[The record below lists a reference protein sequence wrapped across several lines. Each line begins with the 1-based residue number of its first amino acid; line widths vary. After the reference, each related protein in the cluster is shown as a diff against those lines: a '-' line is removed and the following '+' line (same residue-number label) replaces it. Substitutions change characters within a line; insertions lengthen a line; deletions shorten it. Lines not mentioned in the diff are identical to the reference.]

1 MSMPPLG
8 THVWFGDDDSTFS
21 MDLRVTVA
29 GRTPADLRARALD
42 EARLFY
48 GGRAEHAGVT
58 VLSAD
63 VEKADDGYRATVV
76 FRQVT
81 G

>member
-1 MSMPPLG
+1 
-8 THVWFGDDDSTFS
+8 
-21 MDLRVTVA
+21 MDLHVTVV
-29 GRTPADLRARALD
+29 GRTPADLRTRALD
-42 EARLFY
+42 AAREFY
-48 GGRAEHAGVT
+48 GEQAQHAGVT

-63 VEKADDGYRATVV
+63 VEKSDHDGEYRATVV